1 MKRDLA
7 PALFMLSLCAV
18 LGGAREAG
26 AQRFEAP
33 AFAMNDSTL
42 TAVQAPGRELEAVT
56 IVAKQ
61 DGRGAPV
68 IVPASPILL
77 RDARQPARMNAGLAA
92 PAPVDWRMPT
102 SRSMIIGGSAAAVLG
117 LALVGGDTGA
127 IIAMSGTAVAVY
139 GLYLHYNR

>member
-26 AQRFEAP
+26 AQRVEAS
-33 AFAMNDSTL
+33 AFAINDSTL
-42 TAVQAPGRELEAVT
+42 AAVQAPARKLEPVT
-56 IVAKQ
+56 IVAKPEL
-61 DGRGAPV
+61 RGGPV
-68 IVPASPILL
+68 ILPASPILL
-77 RDARQPARMNAGLAA
+77 RDAAQPARMNAGLAA

-102 SRSMIIGGSAAAVLG
+102 SRSMIIGGSAAVIIG

-127 IIAMSGTAVAVY
+127 IIAMSGTAVALY